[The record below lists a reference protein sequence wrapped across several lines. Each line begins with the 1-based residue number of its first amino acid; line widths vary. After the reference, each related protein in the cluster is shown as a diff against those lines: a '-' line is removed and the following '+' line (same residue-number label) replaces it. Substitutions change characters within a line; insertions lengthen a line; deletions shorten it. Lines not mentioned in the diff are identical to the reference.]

1 MTFRQVD
8 GGDMEYVPMTGREFK
23 TARQEFQM
31 GKREFGELLGYTG
44 EPANICSTMRRF
56 ETGRREVP
64 PSAER
69 IIMLLRWF
77 KEDHG
82 HLPDLDGGTRGP
94 GQPRPSVGEGGAN
107 AE

>member
-1 MTFRQVD
+1 MTFRQVED
-8 GGDMEYVPMTGREFK
+8 GGMEYVPMTGREFK
-23 TARQEFQM
+23 AARQEFQM

-64 PSAER
+64 PAAER
-69 IIMLLRWF
+69 VIMLLRWF

-82 HLPDLDGGTRGP
+82 HLPDLDGGSRAP
-94 GQPRPSVGEGGAN
+94 GSPRPCGPAGEGNGQ
-107 AE
+107 